1 MNERVNL
8 TNSLKNRALS
18 LINTHNLNDL
28 DKVELLN
35 FIDKT
40 KKVIRALYSENLIIS
55 QEYN

>member
-8 TNSLKNRALS
+8 SNSLKNRALS

-55 QEYN
+55 